1 MKKLII
7 LFALVSFVGIGFAQ
21 PKTNATIH
29 AKLLKTYTNPLDAS
43 DDTIK
48 AVTVANVKALD
59 AQYVAIFYVATD
71 STQAAVYVIGSNSA
85 ISGSRTP
92 LPYADSISTILQLI
106 NGHAGFLV
114 QPYFKGITL
123 RGGGVDRLSG
133 CDQFKIVTIWP
144 SGADSAPYD
153 RSKTVKVYLYWRE

>member
-1 MKKLII
+1 MKKLM
-7 LFALVSFVGIGFAQ
+7 LMFVLVSFVGIGFAQ
-21 PKTNATIH
+21 PKNNATIH
-29 AKLLKTYTNPLDAS
+29 AKLLKTYTDPLNAS

-48 AVTVANVKALD
+48 AVTVANVKVLD
-59 AQYVAIFYVATD
+59 AQYVAILYVASD

-85 ISGSRTP
+85 LSVRTP
-92 LPYADSISTILQLI
+92 LPYTDSISTILQLI
-106 NGHAGFLV
+106 NGHAGFLT

-133 CDQFKIVTIWP
+133 CDQFKIVTVWP
-144 SGADSAPYD
+144 AGADSAPYD